1 MALDPNYRQMHA
13 AIDQEMQKV
22 VDNPLVRGYPGLGQ
36 ILRYHLGWE
45 SQGTNAV
52 DAQGKRIRPILVLL
66 SAAAAGGIWEAALP
80 AAASVEILHNFSL
93 IHDDI
98 EDNSPMRRGR
108 ETVWKKWGQALA
120 INAGDALF
128 TLAYESLT
136 GLSDT
141 ATPAVVAQAFR
152 IMNETCIRLTGGQ
165 HLDISYEQERSI
177 PLDWYWLMI
186 GGKTGALLSGCT
198 RLGGLVGGANQ
209 DQIQALGEFGLNL
222 GLSFQVQDDWL
233 GLWGDA
239 QQTGKSTQS
248 DLVSGKKTLP
258 VVYALDKGGQFA
270 ERWQKGRIEPDEV
283 PELSQLLIE
292 EGAQDYTQKKADEL
306 TKAALAALERTGF
319 ANDASQALRD
329 LAQALMNRR
338 Q

>member
-1 MALDPNYRQMHA
+1 MALDHYYRQMHS

-22 VDNPLVRGYPGLGQ
+22 VDLPLVKAYPGLGQ
-36 ILRYHLGWE
+36 MLRYHLGWE
-45 SQGTNAV
+45 SQGISAV

-66 SAAAAGGIWEAALP
+66 SASAAGGIWEDALP

-128 TLAYESLT
+128 TLAYEALT
-136 GLSDT
+136 ELSVT
-141 ATPAVVAQAFR
+141 TSPEVVNQAFK
-152 IMNETCIRLTGGQ
+152 ILNETCIRLTGGQ

-177 PLDWYWLMI
+177 PLEWYWLMI
-186 GGKTGALLSGCT
+186 GGKTAALLSGCT

-209 DQIQALGEFGLNL
+209 DQIQALGDFGLNL

-239 QQTGKSTQS
+239 QETGKSTHS

-258 VVYALDKGGQFA
+258 VVYALHKGGLFA
-270 ERWQKGRIEPDEV
+270 ERWHQGRIQPDEV
-283 PELSQLLIE
+283 PGLSQQLIS
-292 EGAQDYTQKKADEL
+292 EGAQEYTQQQADTL
-306 TKAALAALERTGF
+306 TKAALEALERTGF
-319 ANDASQALRD
+319 ANDASLALRD
-329 LAQALMNRR
+329 LAQALLNRR